1 MYYIPWVWLGKI
13 ESGSWWKKNLQGK
26 KMSLSSQQPV
36 NSTDVLTSKWHQIQT
51 VTFRSCWI
59 RWFALTQV
67 RCAVCLLAPS
77 DLEEAL
83 SKRWTSLSRAK
94 AFIFRGGRQVGRQG
108 GCGTDGGLFTDLN
121 DLFTCILREQNTI
134 CLKKY
139 FIFIFNSMKKRE
151 RHKNTKTI
159 QTVLPLPFHYCSYP
173 AGPGCQSLWHLGCW
187 NNKKKQKKNVSH
199 TSLMTVHW
207 TRAHVTRSW
216 EGAQRVTGCELPWPL
231 ECNLKKAS
239 SHSVCVSRLTPVL
252 SICCSHT
259 EWITTLLSAAL
270 CKQRWIHMVHRQ
282 TDYWESSII
291 LMYMLQSFLISM
303 SLYFKKYSTAINIG
317 IFSIPFKSFHLQFHD
332 SVLIR
337 DIFSTALAYL

>member
-151 RHKNTKTI
+151 RDTKTQRPFKLCYLYLFIIAPI
-159 QTVLPLPFHYCSYP
+159 QLVL
-173 AGPGCQSLWHLGCW
+173 AASLCGILAAEIT
-187 NNKKKQKKNVSH
+187 KKNISH

-207 TRAHVTRSW
+207 TRAHVTWSW

-231 ECNLKKAS
+231 ECNSKKAS

-259 EWITTLLSAAL
+259 EWITTLLSVAL

-303 SLYFKKYSTAINIG
+303 LLYFKKYITAINNINIG
-317 IFSIPFKSFHLQFHD
+317 IFSIPF
-332 SVLIR
+332 
-337 DIFSTALAYL
+337 